1 MPQESCSDLPTFA
14 GAIPVTPRDGTKG
27 PFENAYCDNKGS
39 GIFVDVVSGEP
50 PFASVDR
57 FDSSSGWPSFT
68 KPLAPE
74 NVVEIG
80 DNNHCITYLTQ
91 FSEDGAKR

>member
-1 MPQESCSDLPTFA
+1 MRIATIRGRAF
-14 GAIPVTPRDGTKG
+14 
-27 PFENAYCDNKGS
+27 
-39 GIFVDVVSGEP
+39 P

-68 KPLAPE
+68 KPLVPE

-80 DNNHCITYLTQ
+80 DTNHSITYLTQ
-91 FSEDGAKR
+91 FSKDGAKR

>member
-1 MPQESCSDLPTFA
+1 
-14 GAIPVTPRDGTKG
+14 
-27 PFENAYCDNKGS
+27 
-39 GIFVDVVSGEP
+39 VSGEP
-50 PFASVDR
+50 PIASVDR

-80 DNNHCITYLTQ
+80 DNNHRITYLTQ